1 VSFPAKD
8 IAIIGGGIGGVAT
21 AVALEQA
28 GIHATVYERA
38 PELREV
44 GAGVILWP
52 NATRVLRELGVLG
65 RVVAHSGSSNNF
77 LVRSSSG
84 KTLMDLA
91 LGDFDVPALCT
102 RRADL
107 LAALVASLPSDRIRL
122 GHELTHL
129 EVIPWDRSNS
139 KVRLHLATFAADRSD
154 AQPVEHCVEHD
165 AVIGAD
171 GLRSRVRAEL
181 FGLDEPNYRGYTVW
195 RGIANY
201 NGSVLPRGSSETWG
215 SGKRFGIWNTGQ
227 ERFTWYGT
235 VNVSKD
241 HRDTPAGRK
250 QELLEAFAGWHD
262 PIPALIRATDES
274 AIFKNGAFD
283 RAPLRRWTRG
293 PITLLG
299 DAAHPCTPN
308 LGQGCCMALEDALVL
323 AKCISGAP
331 SIASAFARYESL
343 RRPRA
348 TRLQRRSRM
357 MGQIGQWDNRVL
369 VAGRKA
375 ITSLLPAMLF
385 EHNLR
390 KVYSYE
396 T

>member
-1 VSFPAKD
+1 VSFPVKG
-8 IAIIGGGIGGVAT
+8 IAIVGGGIGGVAT

-52 NATRVLRELGVLG
+52 NATRVLRELGVLD
-65 RVVAHSGSSNNF
+65 RVAARSAASDNF

-84 KTLMDLA
+84 KILMDLA
-91 LGDFDVPALCT
+91 LGDFEVPALCA

-129 EVIPWDRSNS
+129 GLIPGDRSNS
-139 KVRLHLATFAADRSD
+139 KVCLRFSISTPGRCD
-154 AQPVEHCVEHD
+154 AQPVEHCIEHN

-181 FGLDEPNYRGYTVW
+181 FGLSEPTYRGYTVW
-195 RGIANY
+195 RGIANFA
-201 NGSVLPRGSSETWG
+201 GSALPRGSSETWG

-227 ERFTWYGT
+227 DRFTWYGT
-235 VNVSKD
+235 VNVSRD

-250 QELLEAFAGWHD
+250 QDLLEAFAGWHD

-274 AIFKNGAFD
+274 SIVKNGAFD
-283 RAPLRRWTRG
+283 REPLRRWTRG

-323 AKCISGAP
+323 AKCISGAR
-331 SIASAFARYESL
+331 SIASAFERYESL
-343 RRPRA
+343 RRPR
-348 TRLQRRSRM
+348 TSHLQRRSRM
-357 MGQIGQWDNRVL
+357 MGQIGQWDNRML
-369 VAGRKA
+369 VAGRKT

-385 EHNLR
+385 EYNLR
-390 KVYSYE
+390 RVYSYE

>member
-1 VSFPAKD
+1 VSFPAKG
-8 IAIIGGGIGGVAT
+8 IAIVGGGIGGVAT
-21 AVALEQA
+21 AIALEQA

-44 GAGVILWP
+44 GAGVVLWP
-52 NATRVLRELGVLG
+52 NATRVLRELGVLD
-65 RVVAHSGSSNNF
+65 RVIAHSGSSDAF
-77 LVRSSSG
+77 LVRSSCG
-84 KTLMDLA
+84 KTLMNLA
-91 LGDFDVPALCT
+91 LGDFEVPALCA

-107 LAALVASLPSDRIRL
+107 LAALVASLPSDRITL
-122 GHELTHL
+122 GHELTQL
-129 EVIPWDRSNS
+129 ESIPGDQSNS
-139 KVRLHLATFAADRSD
+139 KVRLHFAISTPGRCK

-181 FGLDEPNYRGYTVW
+181 FGLSDPTYRGYTVW

-201 NGSVLPRGSSETWG
+201 NGSAFLRASSETWG
-215 SGKRFGIWNTGQ
+215 SGKRFGIWNTG
-227 ERFTWYGT
+227 EDRFTWYAA
-235 VNVSKD
+235 VNVGKNHAD
-241 HRDTPAGRK
+241 APEGRK
-250 QELLEAFAGWHD
+250 QELLDAFAGWHD

-274 AIFKNGAFD
+274 AIVKNGAFD

-293 PITLLG
+293 PVTLLG

-308 LGQGCCMALEDALVL
+308 LGQGCGMALEDALVL

-331 SIASAFARYESL
+331 SFASAFERYESL
-343 RRPRA
+343 RRPRT
-348 TRLQRRSRM
+348 TRLQQRSRM

-369 VAGRKA
+369 VAGRKI
-375 ITSLLPAMLF
+375 ITNLLPAMLF
-385 EHNLR
+385 ENNLR

>member
-1 VSFPAKD
+1 VSFPAKG

-65 RVVAHSGSSNNF
+65 RVVARSGSSDNF

-91 LGDFDVPALCT
+91 LGDFEVPALCT

-107 LAALVASLPSDRIRL
+107 LAALVASLPPDRIRL

-129 EVIPWDRSNS
+129 ELIPGDQSDS
-139 KVRLHLATFAADRSD
+139 KVRLRFAMSAPSRGE
-154 AQPVEHCVEHD
+154 AQAIEQCIEHD

-181 FGLDEPNYRGYTVW
+181 FGLSEPTYRGYTVW

-201 NGSVLPRGSSETWG
+201 NGSALRGSSETWG

-227 ERFTWYGT
+227 DRFTWYAA
-235 VNVSKD
+235 VNVSKNHAD
-241 HRDTPAGRK
+241 APAGRK
-250 QELLEAFAGWHD
+250 QELLDAFAGWHD

-331 SIASAFARYESL
+331 SIASAFERYESL
-343 RRPRA
+343 RRPR
-348 TRLQRRSRM
+348 TTHLQRRSRM
-357 MGQIGQWDNRVL
+357 MGQIGQWDNRLL
-369 VAGRKA
+369 VAGRKT

-385 EHNLR
+385 EYNLR

>member
-1 VSFPAKD
+1 VNFPPKD

-38 PELREV
+38 RELREV

-52 NATRVLRELGVLG
+52 NATRVLRDLGVLD
-65 RVVAHSGSSNNF
+65 RVIAHSGSSDAF

-84 KTLMDLA
+84 KTLMHLA
-91 LGDFDVPALCT
+91 LGDFEVPALCT

-107 LAALVASLPSDRIRL
+107 LAALVGSLPPDRIRL
-122 GHELTHL
+122 GQELTHL
-129 EVIPWDRSNS
+129 ELTPGEQSDS
-139 KVRLHLATFAADRSD
+139 KVRLHFAMSAPGRCD
-154 AQPVEHCVEHD
+154 AQPVDCIEHD

-181 FGLDEPNYRGYTVW
+181 FGLSEPTYRGYTVW

-201 NGSVLPRGSSETWG
+201 NGSALPRGSSETWG

-227 ERFTWYGT
+227 DRFTWYGT
-235 VNVSKD
+235 VNVSRD

-250 QELLEAFAGWHD
+250 QELLDAFAGWHD

-274 AIFKNGAFD
+274 AIVKNGAFD
-283 RAPLRRWTRG
+283 RAPLLRWTRG
-293 PITLLG
+293 PVTLLG

-323 AKCISGAP
+323 AKCVSQGP
-331 SIASAFARYESL
+331 SIASAFERYESL
-343 RRPRA
+343 RRPR
-348 TRLQRRSRM
+348 TTHLQRRSRM
-357 MGQIGQWDNRVL
+357 MGRIGQWDNRVL
-369 VAGRKA
+369 VAGRKT
-375 ITSLLPAMLF
+375 ITNLLPAMLF
-385 EHNLR
+385 EYNLR